1 VRVIHGDVN
10 RSTVSLSMKPFA
22 LSAKKQVQEDLAVA
36 NESQPEFESV
46 LALAL
51 RKALQEKEAEL
62 ATKSRH

>member
-1 VRVIHGDVN
+1 MRVIHVDVN
-10 RSTVSLSMKPFA
+10 RSRDSLSMKPFA

-51 RKALQEKEAEL
+51 RKALLGKEAEL
-62 ATKSRH
+62 ATKYRH